1 MSAVTRERPAVRA
14 GRTPTVVRLLVL
26 ATFVVILNETI
37 MINAIPRLM
46 ESLHITEQS
55 AQWVST
61 AFMLTM
67 AAVIPVTGWFLQRV
81 TTRQAYAIAM
91 GVFLAGT
98 TLSAVAPTFEVL
110 LLGRIVQAA
119 GTAVMMPLL
128 MTTLMI
134 VVPEQDRGR
143 VMGNV
148 TLAISVAPALGP
160 AVSGLI
166 LQVGSWRLLF
176 VVVLP
181 IAALVT
187 VFGLRKVEN
196 IGDPQVSSIDWLSV
210 GVAALGFGGLV
221 YGLSLF
227 GDSDGSVGLA
237 IGIAVAGAA
246 AIAVFVLRQLKLQ
259 RTGVPLMDL
268 RTLGHRTYGLSL
280 ALMSIGFLAMLGS
293 MILLPLYLQNL
304 RGLSPLETGLLL
316 MPGGLVMGL
325 LGPTVGKVFDK
336 FGSRPLVLPG
346 SIGMVLA
353 LAGFT
358 QVSMTMPYWQVLGL
372 HALLM
377 VSLAATFTPVFT
389 LGMGALPPH
398 LYSHGS
404 SMLGTLQQVAAA
416 FGTALVVTVM
426 SARASRLAADG
437 VAAVPAQVSGM
448 KLAFGVAAALAALTI
463 AVAAKLPN
471 RIADAGAEKHGGA
484 EAGADP
490 QEHGGAGA
498 DAGTQQDGGGA
509 YADAGT
515 QQDGG
520 GAYADAGT
528 QQHGGGAYA
537 DAPAGG
543 RPGRGEP
550 VTADET

>member
-1 MSAVTRERPAVRA
+1 MSTAVQEPPATRP
-14 GRTPTVVRLLVL
+14 GRTPIVVRLLVL
-26 ATFVVILNETI
+26 ATFVVILNETL

-46 ESLHITEQS
+46 DSLQVTEQA

-81 TTRQAYAIAM
+81 TTRQAYATAM

-98 TLSAVAPTFEVL
+98 ALSAVAPSFGVL

-128 MTTLMI
+128 MTTLMT
-134 VVPEQDRGR
+134 VVPQQDRGR

-160 AVSGLI
+160 TVSGVI
-166 LQVGSWRLLF
+166 LQFGPWRLLF
-176 VVVLP
+176 VAVLP
-181 IAALVT
+181 IAGLVT
-187 VFGLRKVEN
+187 LFGLRKVYNVGE
-196 IGDPQVSSIDWLSV
+196 PQVSSIDWFSV
-210 GVAALGFGGLV
+210 AMAALGFGGLV

-227 GDSDGSVGLA
+227 GEREGGVGLG
-237 IGIAVAGAA
+237 IGAVLAGAA
-246 AIAVFVLRQLKLQ
+246 AIAVFVLRQRRLQ

-280 ALMSIGFLAMLGS
+280 ALMAIGFLAMLGS

-304 RGLSPLETGLLL
+304 RGLSPLQTGLLL
-316 MPGGLVMGL
+316 MPGGLAMGL
-325 LGPTVGKVFDK
+325 LGPTAGRVFDR

-346 SIGMVLA
+346 TIGMMLA
-353 LAGFT
+353 LGGLS
-358 QVSMTMPYWQVLGL
+358 QVSMAMPYWQVLGL

-389 LGMGALPPH
+389 LGMGALPAH

-426 SARASRLAADG
+426 SARAGELAAEG
-437 VAAVPAQVSGM
+437 VAAVPAQLSGM
-448 KLAFGVAAALAALTI
+448 KLAFLVVAALALVPV
-463 AVAAKLPN
+463 AVATILP
-471 RIADAGAEKHGGA
+471 RRSTAAES
-484 EAGADP
+484 
-490 QEHGGAGA
+490 
-498 DAGTQQDGGGA
+498 
-509 YADAGT
+509 
-515 QQDGG
+515 
-520 GAYADAGT
+520 
-528 QQHGGGAYA
+528 
-537 DAPAGG
+537 
-543 RPGRGEP
+543 
-550 VTADET
+550 

>member
-1 MSAVTRERPAVRA
+1 MTQAIRERPAEPT
-14 GRTPTVVRLLVL
+14 GRTPAVVRLLVL

-46 ESLHITEQS
+46 DSLSITEQS

-91 GVFLAGT
+91 GVFIAGT
-98 TLSAVAPTFEVL
+98 AICAVAPSFELL

-128 MTTLMI
+128 MTTLMM
-134 VVPEQDRGR
+134 VVPQQDRGR

-160 AVSGLI
+160 TVSGLI
-166 LQVGSWRLLF
+166 LQFGSWRLLF

-187 VFGLRKVEN
+187 VLGLRQLEN
-196 IGDPQVSSIDWLSV
+196 ISEPKVSSIDWFSV
-210 GVAALGFGGLV
+210 GVAAFGFGGLV

-227 GDSDGSVGLA
+227 GEGHGGVGTGIGITAAGLA
-237 IGIAVAGAA
+237 AIGLFA
-246 AIAVFVLRQLKLQ
+246 LRQFRLQ
-259 RTGVPLMDL
+259 RGGVPLMDL
-268 RTLGHRTYGLSL
+268 RILRYPTYTLSL
-280 ALMSIGFLAMLGS
+280 VLLSVGFLAMLGA

-304 RGLSPLETGLLL
+304 RGLSPLETGLLV
-316 MPGGLVMGL
+316 MPGGLIMGL
-325 LGPTVGKVFDK
+325 AGPVIGKAFDR
-336 FGSRPLVLPG
+336 FGSRLLVLPG

-358 QVSMTMPYWQVLGL
+358 QISATMPYWQILAL
-372 HALLM
+372 HTLLM
-377 VSLAATFTPVFT
+377 VSLAATFTPCFT
-389 LGMGALPPH
+389 LGMGGLPAH

-416 FGTALVVTVM
+416 LGTALVVTVM
-426 SARASRLAADG
+426 SARSTRLVDEG
-437 VAAVPAQVSGM
+437 TAAVPAQVSGM
-448 KLAFGVAAALAALTI
+448 KLAFAVVAVLSLL
-463 AVAAKLPN
+463 AVAVAWKLPN
-471 RIADAGAEKHGGA
+471 RVPDLG
-484 EAGADP
+484 D
-490 QEHGGAGA
+490 QEHGGGE
-498 DAGTQQDGGGA
+498 GT
-509 YADAGT
+509 
-515 QQDGG
+515 
-520 GAYADAGT
+520 
-528 QQHGGGAYA
+528 
-537 DAPAGG
+537 DAPADAVAGSEAAG
-543 RPGRGEP
+543 ASDAPEAKVEP
-550 VTADET
+550 VVVSKT

>member
-1 MSAVTRERPAVRA
+1 MTAAIQERPAVRA

-46 ESLHITEQS
+46 ESLHVTEVS

-98 TLSAVAPTFEVL
+98 VVCAVAPAFEVL

-166 LQVGSWRLLF
+166 LQAGSWRLLF
-176 VVVLP
+176 VAVLP
-181 IAALVT
+181 IVVLVT
-187 VFGLRKVEN
+187 LFGLRKLEN
-196 IGDPQVSSIDWLSV
+196 IGEPQVSSIDWLSV
-210 GVAALGFGGLV
+210 AVAALGFGGLV

-227 GDSDGSVGLA
+227 GEGDGKVGLGV
-237 IGIAVAGAA
+237 GIVAAGAA
-246 AIAVFVLRQLKLQ
+246 IIAVFVIRQLRLQ
-259 RTGVPLMDL
+259 RTGAPLMDL
-268 RTLGHRTYGLSL
+268 RTLRHGTYTLSL

-293 MILLPLYLQNL
+293 MILLPLYLQNV
-304 RGLSPLETGLLL
+304 RGLSPLETGLLV
-316 MPGGLVMGL
+316 MPGGLAMGL
-325 LGPTVGKVFDK
+325 LGPSVGKIFDR
-336 FGSRPLVLPG
+336 FGGRPLVVPG
-346 SIGMVLA
+346 AIGMVLA

-358 QVSMTMPYWQVLGL
+358 QISMTMPYWQVLGL
-372 HALLM
+372 HTLLM
-377 VSLAATFTPVFT
+377 LSLATTFTPAFT
-389 LGMGALPPH
+389 LGMGALPPQ

-416 FGTALVVTVM
+416 FGTALVVTLM
-426 SARASRLAADG
+426 TARTGRLAADG
-437 VAAVPAQVSGM
+437 VAAGPAQVGGM
-448 KLAFGVAAALAALTI
+448 RLAFAVAAALAVVTIVI
-463 AVAAKLPN
+463 AVKLPG
-471 RIADAGAEKHGGA
+471 RVAAP
-484 EAGADP
+484 EAGEAT
-490 QEHGGAGA
+490 AT
-498 DAGTQQDGGGA
+498 DA
-509 YADAGT
+509 
-515 QQDGG
+515 
-520 GAYADAGT
+520 
-528 QQHGGGAYA
+528 
-537 DAPAGG
+537 
-543 RPGRGEP
+543 
-550 VTADET
+550 

>member
-1 MSAVTRERPAVRA
+1 MSAAIRRRPAVQA

-46 ESLHITEQS
+46 DSLRITEQA

-81 TTRQAYAIAM
+81 TTRQAYGTAM
-91 GVFLAGT
+91 SVFLAGT
-98 TLSAVAPTFEVL
+98 VLSAVAPFFEAL

-119 GTAVMMPLL
+119 GTAVMLPLL
-128 MTTLMI
+128 MTSLMI
-134 VVPEQDRGR
+134 VVPEHDRGR

-176 VVVLP
+176 VAVLP
-181 IAALVT
+181 IAGLVT
-187 VFGLRKVEN
+187 LFGLRKVDN
-196 IGDPQVSSIDWLSV
+196 IGEPQVSSIDWFSV
-210 GVAALGFGGLV
+210 AVAALGFGGLV

-227 GDSDGSVGLA
+227 GGSDGRVGLG
-237 IGIAVAGAA
+237 IGIVVAGAVT
-246 AIAVFVLRQLKLQ
+246 IAVFVIRQLKLQ

-268 RTLGHRTYGLSL
+268 RILGHRTYGLSL

-304 RGLSPLETGLLL
+304 RGLSPLETGLLV
-316 MPGGLVMGL
+316 MPGGLAMGL
-325 LGPTVGKVFDK
+325 LGPTVGRVFDR

-353 LAGFT
+353 LGGFT

-404 SMLGTLQQVAAA
+404 SMLATLQQVAAA
-416 FGTALVVTVM
+416 FGTALVVTVV
-426 SARASRLAADG
+426 SARANQLVADG
-437 VAAVPAQVSGM
+437 VAVVPAQLSGM
-448 KLAFGVAAALAALTI
+448 ELAFGVAAALALMTI
-463 AVAAKLPN
+463 IVAAKLPR
-471 RIADAGAEKHGGA
+471 RIAA
-484 EAGADP
+484 
-490 QEHGGAGA
+490 A
-498 DAGTQQDGGGA
+498 DASSHGS
-509 YADAGT
+509 ADADSPRRRT
-515 QQDGG
+515 
-520 GAYADAGT
+520 
-528 QQHGGGAYA
+528 
-537 DAPAGG
+537 
-543 RPGRGEP
+543 PGPR
-550 VTADET
+550 